1 MAAAFF
7 HSRSGPDCP
16 ERRPTLGRAWAAR
29 LPGVLAA
36 IIGTLLVSV
45 PFLVASHERQTV
57 TAVQAPL
64 IYLPITATLVTEAA
78 LPPQLIRPDD
88 LPHAPMPVIAA
99 IMVPRWDVPAPVP
112 PKAAAPAAPD
122 GPCPPIPPDSHDAP
136 RAGCPV
142 LVIPGGLYINEFG
155 ELVPNHLAQWAP
167 PTKKEIEANR
177 KLALAKLN
185 KLFGPKPST
194 PQPSW
199 EIDRVPQIATQ
210 SWQKMEQWKAA
221 NASEKGSAIQA
232 AEDAVD
238 P

>member
-1 MAAAFF
+1 LAQ
-7 HSRSGPDCP
+7 
-16 ERRPTLGRAWAAR
+16 R

-45 PFLVASHERQTV
+45 PFLVASHKRQTV
-57 TAVQAPL
+57 TAMQAPL
-64 IYLPITATLVTEAA
+64 IYLPVTATVVTESA

-88 LPHAPMPVIAA
+88 LSRAPMPVIAA
-99 IMVPRWDVPAPVP
+99 ITVPRWDTPTQAP
-112 PKAAAPAAPD
+112 PKETAPAAPD
-122 GPCPPIPPDSHDAP
+122 GPCPPVAPDRNDAP
-136 RAGCPV
+136 RPGCPV

-155 ELVPNHLAQWAP
+155 ELVPNHVAQWTP

-194 PQPSW
+194 PQPGW
-199 EIDRVPQIATQ
+199 EIDRVPQIPTE